1 MLSIPNSSAIPLRN
15 KMWRRFFF
23 LAIYGFSIGCDVEKH
38 SATIGKDGQVNKSL
52 QGTVRIDGSSTVY
65 PISEAASSAFHEKFA
80 NVDVTVGVKGT
91 GGGFGEFVK
100 GNIDISDA
108 SRPIKQSELA
118 ECAKN
123 GIRFLEIPIAYD
135 GLAIC
140 VHKDNNFLD
149 EISIESL
156 KKIYSADTAPKTWKE
171 FNPNL
176 PDHAIKVFMPGTDSG
191 TFDFFKEVVIGKDG
205 NIRSDL
211 TPSEQD
217 LALVNGIASEK
228 YAIGFFGASYYFEN
242 KDRLKALKIID
253 PKTKQ
258 AIELT
263 AANIE
268 RSIYSPLGRPLFI
281 YVSIASIKRP
291 EIRKFVEYYIDHA
304 DEICRRAKCVPLTS
318 ELYKTVRQRFD
329 NRVEGT
335 YFYDEQKQSRVGS
348 LAEIYEEKNL
358 TQRK

>member
-1 MLSIPNSSAIPLRN
+1 
-15 KMWRRFFF
+15 MWRRLLL
-23 LAIYGFSIGCDVEKH
+23 LAACGFAIGCEAVKNSSSVSDNH
-38 SATIGKDGQVNKSL
+38 AAPPATSNKADQVKKSL

-65 PISEAASSAFHEKFA
+65 PISEAAGSSFHENFP

-91 GGGFGEFVK
+91 GGGFSEFVK
-100 GNIDISDA
+100 GNIDIADA
-108 SRPIKQSELA
+108 SRPIKQNELA
-118 ECAKN
+118 ECARN

-140 VHKDNNFLD
+140 VHKDNSFIN

-171 FNPNL
+171 FRADF
-176 PDHAIKVFMPGTDSG
+176 PDHPIKIFMPGTDSG
-191 TFDFFKEVVIGKDG
+191 TFDFFKEIVVGKDG

-228 YAIGFFGASYYFEN
+228 YAIGFFGASYYFES
-242 KDRLKALKIID
+242 KGKLKALRVID

-258 AIELT
+258 ANELT
-263 AANIE
+263 VENIE

-281 YVSIASIKRP
+281 YVNLASVKRP
-291 EIRKFVEYYIDHA
+291 ELRKFVEYYIDHA
-304 DEICRRAKCVPLTS
+304 DKICRSAKCVPLTS

-329 NRVEGT
+329 DRVEGT
-335 YFYDEQKQSRVGS
+335 YFYDEEGKSRVGTLS
-348 LAEIYEEKNL
+348 DIYVEKNL
-358 TQRK
+358 TQPK

>member
-1 MLSIPNSSAIPLRN
+1 
-15 KMWRRFFF
+15 MWRRF
-23 LAIYGFSIGCDVEKH
+23 LLLVVCGLGIGCD
-38 SATIGKDGQVNKSL
+38 SAKNSILVSNDGVAPLAKSHNSVNPVNKSL

-65 PISEAASSAFHEKFA
+65 PISEAAGSSFHEKFP

-91 GGGFGEFVK
+91 GGGFSEFVK
-100 GNIDISDA
+100 GNIDIADA
-108 SRPIKQSELA
+108 SCPIKQNELA
-118 ECAKN
+118 ECTKN

-140 VHKDNNFLD
+140 VHKDNSFLN

-156 KKIYSADTAPKTWKE
+156 KKIYSADTAPKSWKE
-171 FNPNL
+171 LRADL
-176 PDHAIKVFMPGTDSG
+176 PDHPIKIFMPGTDSG
-191 TFDFFKEVVIGKDG
+191 TFDFFKEIVVGKDG

-242 KDRLKALKIID
+242 KGKLKALSVID

-258 AIELT
+258 ANELT
-263 AANIE
+263 VENIE
-268 RSIYSPLGRPLFI
+268 RSIYSPLGRPLFV
-281 YVSIASIKRP
+281 YVNVASVKRP
-291 EIRKFVEYYIDHA
+291 ELRKFVEYYIDHA

-329 NRVEGT
+329 DRVEGT
-335 YFYDEQKQSRVGS
+335 YFYDLDGKSRVGT
-348 LAEIYEEKNL
+348 LTDIYIENNL
-358 TQRK
+358 TQSN